1 MIQHKYRPRSR
12 LFSARLAY
20 RCRQLAVTALLLGAS
35 SCSPGSDLA
44 PLPDTPPGPYRLGV
58 NEEVRVITFGQEQ
71 LTGQFR
77 INDRGNIVVP
87 LLGEIPANELTTTQ
101 LQQAIAL
108 RLKEKQL
115 VEHPDVSV
123 DVVSYRPV
131 FILGEVSKPGQY
143 PYQPG
148 MTVLTAVAVAGGF
161 TYRAITDYASIL
173 RSADGHAVEGRVPRN
188 MLVQPGDVIDIYERH
203 F

>member
-1 MIQHKYRPRSR
+1 M
-12 LFSARLAY
+12 F
-20 RCRQLAVTALLLGAS
+20 LGAS

-44 PLPDTPPGPYRLGV
+44 SLPDTPPGPYHLGV
-58 NEEVRVITFGQEQ
+58 NEEVRIITFGQEQ

-87 LLGEIPANELTTTQ
+87 LLGEIPANDLTTTQ
-101 LQQAIAL
+101 LQQAIAS
-108 RLKEKQL
+108 RLKDKQL

-123 DVVSYRPV
+123 DVLSYRSI
-131 FILGEVSKPGQY
+131 FILGEVSKPGQC

-148 MTVLTAVAVAGGF
+148 MTLLTAVAVAGGF
-161 TYRAITDYASIL
+161 TYRAVTDYASIL
-173 RSADGHAVEGRVPRN
+173 RTADGHAVEGRVLTN
-188 MLVQPGDVIDIYERH
+188 MLVQPGDVIDIDERH